1 MSIFEKSFRDNL
13 LRSAPVI
20 MLLRIVI
27 RINIVRCF
35 FVKEIEITD
44 LSLRVLE
51 ALRTRGLKEKT
62 ICEFERYGTRR
73 ITAYCLHNGQT
84 LYSRSVVEKFVLQ
97 EWEKKESGLLPNYQ
111 WRHVRRGAVYLGQ
124 MAEYGI
130 IQEEPLR
137 KWEAERNPLFQ
148 AATSSPEGPK
158 RITDIICA
166 VRDAIMELDLS
177 EKTKINY
184 LYCGFGPI
192 LTHFSSRGAENYS
205 QEILDQFLNAAEEQ
219 YTNGKIQRCAFVNIR
234 KAALWI
240 MEYLNTG
247 RITQS
252 KLVGHNFAYASSD
265 FERLLREYSRYMDN
279 EDFLKVSSRKTYLL
293 AARRFFRTMNEL
305 GKHCYADITLLDVM
319 NCLIHISKRNPRSI
333 RNMTGEM
340 RAFAKF
346 VHDTHPEL
354 PDITPALAFSAAKHH
369 HVYMGYSCEEAAQ
382 ILSAI
387 DRSRGIGKRDYAMIM
402 LANSTGLRG
411 CDIVNLK
418 FDNIDWSTCEIRL
431 VQEKTNVPLALPLE
445 TDTGNAI
452 ADYILNARP
461 DVQSDFIF
469 LRLQRPYTRLQSMWP
484 MVSKYA
490 KIALGPE
497 RKMNGPHGFRRGMG
511 RRLLEANVPASMIC
525 DILGHTSSDALR
537 QYTATSL
544 EAIAVCAGTIASIP
558 VAQEALL

>member
-1 MSIFEKSFRDNL
+1 M
-13 LRSAPVI
+13 
-20 MLLRIVI
+20 
-27 RINIVRCF
+27 
-35 FVKEIEITD
+35 KEIEIAD

-73 ITAYCLHNGQT
+73 ITAYCLQNGQA
-84 LYSRSVVEKFVLQ
+84 LYSRNVVESFVLQ
-97 EWEKKESGLLPNYQ
+97 ERSKREAGLLPDYQ
-111 WRHVRRGAVYLGQ
+111 WSHIRRGAVYLGQ
-124 MAEYGI
+124 MAEYGS

-137 KWEAERNPLFQ
+137 KWEAEHNPLFQ
-148 AATSSPEGPK
+148 AATHSPEKPM
-158 RITDIICA
+158 RITDIVCQ
-166 VRDAIMELDLS
+166 VRDAMMDLDLS

-192 LTHFSSRGAENYS
+192 LTYFSSRGAENYS
-205 QEILDQFLNAAEEQ
+205 QEILNQFLNTAEEQ
-219 YTNGKIQRCAFVNIR
+219 YASGIIQRSAFTNVR

-247 RITQS
+247 RITQA
-252 KLVGHNFAYASSD
+252 KLVRHNYAYASSD

-279 EDFLKVSSRKTYLL
+279 ENFLKVSTRKTYLFS
-293 AARRFFRTMNEL
+293 ARRFFRTMNDL
-305 GKHCYADITLLDVM
+305 GKHCYAEITLLDVM
-319 NCLIHISKRNPRSI
+319 NCFLQISKTNPRSI
-333 RNMTGEM
+333 RDMTGEM

-346 VHDTHPEL
+346 IHDTHPEL
-354 PDITPALAFSAAKHH
+354 PDIALALAFSAAKHR
-369 HVYMGYSCEEAAQ
+369 HVYMGYSSEEASQ

-387 DRSRGIGKRDYAMIM
+387 DQSSGIGKRDYAMIM

-418 FDNIDWSTCEIRL
+418 FGNIDWSACEIRL
-431 VQEKTNVPLALPLE
+431 VQEKTNVPLALPLDTE
-445 TDTGNAI
+445 TGNAI

-461 DVQSDFIF
+461 DAQSDYIF
-469 LRLQRPYTRLQSMWP
+469 LRLQRPYTKLQGMWSI
-484 MVSKYA
+484 VSHYA
-490 KIALGPE
+490 KTALGPE

-525 DILGHTSSDALR
+525 DILGHTSSAALR
-537 QYTATSL
+537 QYTAVSL
-544 EAIAVCAGTIASIP
+544 EAIEACAGTIASIP